1 MGVFAYRLGQAGL
14 DPGRN
19 FDLCGVE
26 AEHFFHGRK
35 TASDGFLLEVLGGD
49 GFFLLTMLELC

>member
-1 MGVFAYRLGQAGL
+1 MGVFAHRLGQAGL

-19 FDLCGVE
+19 FDLRGVE

-35 TASDGFLLEVLGGD
+35 PAGDGFLLEVLGGD
-49 GFFLLTMLELC
+49 GFFLLTLLELC